1 MDRRRNA
8 ASPESPAKYL
18 RLARN
23 YLMQMT
29 LMRISRMGLGTRAL
43 SKIGGVLTST
53 SLAVFLASPAWAQDL
68 MGQPTPGGIALQ
80 PAASPL
86 KHQAHIFHDAILLPI
101 ITAICVLVLG
111 LLVWIVIRYNA
122 KSNPTPARW
131 SHNTLIEIIWTVVPV
146 LILVGISLFSFRL
159 LFAYHDMPT
168 PDLTVKATG
177 NQWNWAY
184 EYPDQGVAEYISN
197 MLPEDEARA
206 RNVPFRLAA
215 DEPIVVPVGK
225 TVRVLVTASDVI
237 HAFALPAFGLKIDAV
252 PGRVNE
258 TWFRAER
265 TGVFYGQCSELC
277 GVDHAFMPI
286 QINVVTEAEFAAW
299 VASKGG
305 SMTPA
310 TAEAAPGGTAAQ
322 VQAGTT
328 GAPTAVD
335 AAAPAAIPTA
345 QTATT
350 PTAPAAAPA
359 AAPTAPAAT
368 APAAAPAA
376 Q

>member
-1 MDRRRNA
+1 
-8 ASPESPAKYL
+8 
-18 RLARN
+18 
-23 YLMQMT
+23 
-29 LMRISRMGLGTRAL
+29 MGLGTSAPVRQTLGKA
-43 SKIGGVLTST
+43 GGVLASAA
-53 SLAVFLASPAWAQDL
+53 LAVFFATPTWAQEL
-68 MGQPTPGGIALQ
+68 MGQPTPGGIGLQ

-86 KHQAHIFHDAILLPI
+86 KHEAHMFHNAILMPV

-111 LLVWIVIRYNA
+111 LLIWIAIRYNA
-122 KSNPTPARW
+122 KANPTPAKW

-146 LILVGISLFSFRL
+146 MILVGISLFSFRL

-177 NQWNWAY
+177 NQWNWGY
-184 EYPDQGVAEYISN
+184 EYPDQGIAEYISA
-197 MLPEDEARA
+197 MLPEDVAQA
-206 RNVPFRLAA
+206 QNVPYRLAA
-215 DEPIVVPVGK
+215 DQPIVVPVGK

-310 TAEAAPGGTAAQ
+310 TAAEAPGGTAAQ
-322 VQAGTT
+322 VAAGTT
-328 GAPTAVD
+328 GAETG
-335 AAAPAAIPTA
+335 AAAVPAEATPTA

-350 PTAPAAAPA
+350 PTAADAAAAP
-359 AAPTAPAAT
+359 APAAT

>member
-1 MDRRRNA
+1 
-8 ASPESPAKYL
+8 
-18 RLARN
+18 
-23 YLMQMT
+23 
-29 LMRISRMGLGTRAL
+29 MGLGKSAL
-43 SKIGGVLTST
+43 GKVGGVMASA
-53 SLAVFLASPAWAQDL
+53 SLAVFFATPTWAQDL
-68 MGQPTPGGIALQ
+68 MGQPTPGGIGLQ

-86 KHQAHIFHDAILLPI
+86 KHEAHIFHDAILLPI
-101 ITAICVLVLG
+101 ITFISVLVLG
-111 LLVWIVIRYNA
+111 LIIWIVVRYNEKANPVPA
-122 KSNPTPARW
+122 KW
-131 SHNTLIEIIWTVVPV
+131 SHNTLIEIIWTVLPV
-146 LILVGISLFSFRL
+146 MILVGISLFSFRL

-184 EYPDQGVAEYISN
+184 EYPDQGIAEYISAI
-197 MLPEDEARA
+197 LPEDEARA
-206 RNVPFRLAA
+206 QNVPYRLAA
-215 DEPIVVPVGK
+215 TDPIVVPVGK
-225 TVRVLVTASDVI
+225 TVRVLVTAADVI
-237 HAFALPAFGLKIDAV
+237 HAFALPAFGLKTDAV

-305 SMTPA
+305 SMTPK

-322 VQAGTT
+322 IQAGTT
-328 GAPTAVD
+328 GAPTATD
-335 AAAPAAIPTA
+335 AAAAAAGAGEIPTA

-350 PTAPAAAPA
+350 
-359 AAPTAPAAT
+359 PTAPAAT